1 LSLAPLLLAVGL
13 LAAPPTSTQGLE
25 VPPNQGWVT
34 DLAGLLTP
42 AQESELEE
50 LMESY
55 KQGAGHDVALLT
67 VSELHGQPI
76 ERLALEVGRT
86 WKLGDVGK
94 DDSALLVVAKAER
107 AVRIEVGRGSEGT
120 LTDAISGRIVRD
132 VIVPRF
138 KEGRFY
144 EGLRAGV
151 EAIHAALGGDYAP
164 VTNATPTGRHTAGNL
179 LGPLVMI
186 LILFLI
192 LSSGGRGGRRRRRGS
207 ALPWILLGNALGSS
221 GRGGGGGG
229 GFGGGFGGGGGGG
242 FSGFGGGG
250 GFSGGGATGHW

>member
-1 LSLAPLLLAVGL
+1 LKLAPLLLALGL
-13 LAAPPTSTQGLE
+13 LAAPLASAQGIE
-25 VPPNQGWVT
+25 VPPNEGWVT

-42 AQESELEE
+42 AQQGELEE

-86 WKLGDVGK
+86 WKLGNVGK

-107 AVRIEVGRGSEGT
+107 AVRIEVGRGAEGT
-120 LTDAISGRIVRD
+120 LTDAISGRIIRD

-164 VTNATPTGRHTAGNL
+164 VTNAAPTSRRSLGDT
-179 LGPLVMI
+179 LGPIVII
-186 LILFLI
+186 LILFLL
-192 LSSGGRGGRRRRRGS
+192 LSSGGRGRGRRARGS
-207 ALPWILLGNALGSS
+207 ALPWILLGQALGSS
-221 GRGGGGGG
+221 GRRGGG

-250 GFSGGGATGHW
+250 GFSGGGASGHW